1 MCRRMPSSNPLVIV
15 SLIFLIES
23 PIFMGY
29 IGRTSSRIHCIHA
42 FSSPRIL
49 WTDPTFKNTS
59 RKSSFRGF
67 HHPTNH
73 INLSS
78 PPSYSPTLPH
88 SAVLFNTFSSND
100 YDETFKNKSNI
111 RDQVLTCISANGEM
125 KVTAATYRNIVNE
138 MMMQHTLTSVSA
150 DALGRAVGCALLLSN
165 GMKDQQT
172 FQLTVNGDG
181 PIRGILAISNGLGHV
196 RGYVGSPQLGNIS
209 LPEAIGKGTIQ
220 VVKNHPDWPRPYN
233 GITAIQNGDIDRDVG
248 LYLAESE
255 QKSCALAAATT
266 IHGILCT
273 SAGGYV
279 VEQLPGC
286 TEETIRTVESNL
298 QQFVL
303 QDGTDKLPTGIL
315 SKGGTPLDICS
326 MILHGLDMKPLMQ
339 VEPKVLCECNDNRL
353 LRAVRLL
360 PKEEVDDIIATVGKI
375 EARCHFCG
383 KVYRWGPE
391 ELELRLAQAKKNAA
405 AETNNNFE

>member
-1 MCRRMPSSNPLVIV
+1 MMFLAMSPSIQFLSRSNI
-15 SLIFLIES
+15 
-23 PIFMGY
+23 
-29 IGRTSSRIHCIHA
+29 CCNA
-42 FSSPRIL
+42 FSTIHRQSNLYHSAHSAMSHKRSL
-49 WTDPTFKNTS
+49 SLK
-59 RKSSFRGF
+59 RSFQGF
-67 HHPTNH
+67 NDRTMTV
-73 INLSS
+73 ILSS
-78 PPSYSPTLPH
+78 
-88 SAVLFNTFSSND
+88 SAQEGSNDAND
-100 YDETFKNKSNI
+100 YDHTWEPFLNKSNI
-111 RDQVLTCISANGEM
+111 RDQVLTCISENGEM

-138 MMMQHTLTSVSA
+138 FMMQHTLTSVSA

-196 RGYVGSPQLGNIS
+196 RGYVGTPQLGPIS
-209 LPEAIGKGTIQ
+209 LPEAVGKGTIQ

-255 QKSCALAAATT
+255 QRSCALAAATT

-273 SAGGYV
+273 SAGGYI

-286 TEETIRTVESNL
+286 SEETIHMVERNL
-298 QQFVL
+298 NNLVI
-303 QDGTDKLPTGIL
+303 QDGTDQLPTGIL
-315 SKGGTPLDICS
+315 TKGGTPFDICR
-326 MILHGLDMKPLMQ
+326 MILDGLDMKPLQ
-339 VEPKVLCECNDNRL
+339 QLEPKVICECNEERL

-360 PKEEVDDIIATVGKI
+360 PKEEVDEIMTSVGKL

-383 KVYRWGPE
+383 KVYRWGPD
-391 ELELRLAQAKKNAA
+391 ELEKRLSQAKGNPSL
-405 AETNNNFE
+405 EESNFE